1 MDLSTILPLI
11 MNSGSANG
19 GGDNRIASILS
30 AMNGGQSAQTNG
42 ENAGFAND
50 GNAALLSSLMG
61 ANGGGDKTASI
72 MNMLSLANKN
82 RAQPRPKGLKPIKD
96 IVPNDIL
103 GIMVKRL
110 NS

>member
-1 MDLSTILPLI
+1 
-11 MNSGSANG
+11 
-19 GGDNRIASILS
+19 
-30 AMNGGQSAQTNG
+30 MNGGQSAQTNG